1 MTKLT
6 FNMQERMTEVFNKY
20 GVFFAF
26 SDEQFLRQRVEGVEY
41 TTFGAGSVVPVKN
54 YDAFMEEFNQLD
66 DEHTKFNLEN
76 FTKEELILD
85 ELRNHECFYTWEIDE
100 VVELMESKYNF
111 TLQDVQEVF
120 NKNKDKYN

>member
-6 FNMQERMTEVFNKY
+6 FNMQEKMTEVFNKY

-41 TTFGAGSVVPVKN
+41 TTFGAGSVIPVEN

-66 DEHTKFNLEN
+66 DAHTKFKLEN
-76 FTKEELILD
+76 FTKEELILE

-100 VVELMESKYNF
+100 VVELMKGKYNF

-120 NKNKDKYN
+120 NKNKDKYE